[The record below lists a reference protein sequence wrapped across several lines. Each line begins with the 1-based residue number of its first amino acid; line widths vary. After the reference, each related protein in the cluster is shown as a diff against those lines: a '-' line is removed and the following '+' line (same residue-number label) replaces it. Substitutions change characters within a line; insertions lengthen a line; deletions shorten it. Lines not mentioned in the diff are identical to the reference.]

1 MTARLT
7 AVRFPLPLDP
17 VGIELPRRVG
27 GVALADG
34 PAAWGWAGSPPELPL
49 FTFAAP
55 SCGDAPGWGLDHVV
69 LTTPDLESTTTTL
82 VEAGC
87 DLRGHGTTVR
97 GATAA
102 FLLAG
107 SLIEVISVE
116 RESGVRL
123 AGVALESDR
132 PLEDLAHEWR
142 ASGYDVVDPHP
153 AKQAGRSIMS
163 LRGHRLAVMTPRA

>member
-7 AVRFPLPLDP
+7 AIRFPLPLDP
-17 VGIELPRRVG
+17 VGIELPSRLG
-27 GVALADG
+27 GVSLANG
-34 PAAWGWAGSPPELPL
+34 PPGWAWQGASPDLPL
-49 FTFAAP
+49 ATVTPPA
-55 SCGDAPGWGLDHVV
+55 CGDAHGWGLDHVV
-69 LTTPDLESTTTTL
+69 LTTPDLESTTAAL

-107 SLIEVISVE
+107 PLIEVISIE

-123 AGVALESDR
+123 AGLALESDR
-132 PLEDLAHEWR
+132 PLEDLAQEWR
-142 ASGYDVVDPHP
+142 AAGYDVVDPHP
-153 AKQAGRSIMS
+153 AKQEGRRIMS